1 MSSDRAQ
8 TQAGSVSSELFRHAC
23 GRFPT
28 GITIATVTDSTGA
41 PHGLTVSSFTSLSL
55 DPPLVL
61 VCLGHAVTI
70 IDCFRA
76 ARHLGIS
83 ILAQD
88 QQSISERFARRGQD
102 RFDGLRWHSGE
113 FDVPLIDG
121 VLATIECAVHQ
132 RLSAGDHD
140 ILIGRMLR
148 ARIAEGSPLVH
159 WAGLYTR
166 LAE

>member
-8 TQAGSVSSELFRHAC
+8 GRVASVSSDVFRHAC

-28 GITIATVTDSTGA
+28 GIAIATVNDATGT

-61 VCLGHAVTI
+61 ICLGHAVTI

-76 ARHLGIS
+76 ARHFGLS
-83 ILAQD
+83 ILAED
-88 QQSISERFARRGQD
+88 QRSISERFARRGQD
-102 RFDGLRWHSGE
+102 RFDGIRWHAGE
-113 FDVPLIDG
+113 FGVPLLDG
-121 VLATIECAVHQ
+121 ALAAIECAVHE
-132 RLSAGDHD
+132 RIGAGDHD

-148 ARIAEGSPLVH
+148 ARVREGRPLVH
-159 WAGLYTR
+159 WAGKYGR